1 MGEGGGEREEGSRA
15 CLVGR
20 VILAGDRE
28 CCGLPSRDGPS
39 ASLRSR
45 DLPEEKEEEEEEEED
60 VDAAGTLS
68 CLVSFIAVLVLETDA
83 AVVVV
88 METVARGAVIAADKG
103 ACEATAARSVS
114 TSTSTSTSTPRAMSA
129 RSASTSPSMSRS
141 SSLDVCREVRRDG
154 PC

>member
-1 MGEGGGEREEGSRA
+1 MGEGEGEREEGSRA

-20 VILAGDRE
+20 VILDGDRE

-45 DLPEEKEEEEEEEED
+45 ARDLPAEKEEEEEEEDD
-60 VDAAGTLS
+60 VDAAGMLS
-68 CLVSFIAVLVLETDA
+68 CLDSFTAVLVLETDA
-83 AVVVV
+83 TVVAV
-88 METVARGAVIAADKG
+88 METVARGAVIVAAKG
-103 ACEATAARSVS
+103 ACEATAARSV
-114 TSTSTSTSTPRAMSA
+114 STSTSTSTPRAMSA